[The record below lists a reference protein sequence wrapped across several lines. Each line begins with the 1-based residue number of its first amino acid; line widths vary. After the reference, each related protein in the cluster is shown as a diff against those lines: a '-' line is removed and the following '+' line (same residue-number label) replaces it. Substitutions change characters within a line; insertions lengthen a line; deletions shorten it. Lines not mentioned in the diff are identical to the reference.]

1 MARQIVADGPGRL
14 ERLVR
19 RDRAIVLLSVA
30 VIVLIAGWYTVSGQ
44 GMSMSALDMTRMAR
58 PIGEPMTMGMAPA
71 WSPGHAVLVFL
82 MWWIMMIA
90 MMAPSAAPT
99 LLLFTALKR
108 QTLDADRAPVYGL
121 SFLAGYLACWAGF
134 SLCAAALQWGLQPLG
149 LISAAMM
156 TVSSR
161 GLAAAL
167 LVAAGLY
174 QLTPLKA
181 ACLRHCRSPAHFLA
195 EHRRPGLAGAF
206 RMGARHGAYCLGC
219 CWALMA
225 LLFVGG
231 IMNLWWIAGIAAFV
245 ALEKLAPRGE
255 RFARVSG
262 FALTGSGLLVAL
274 SLL

>member
-1 MARQIVADGPGRL
+1 MARSVPATGPGRL

-19 RDRAIVLLSVA
+19 RDRAIVLVA
-30 VIVLIAGWYTVSGQ
+30 VSLIVLLAAWYTVSGQ

-58 PIGEPMTMGMAPA
+58 PIGEPMAMGMAPA
-71 WSPGHAVLVFL
+71 WSPAYAALIFL

-108 QTLDADRAPVYGL
+108 QSREAGKAPLYALVFL
-121 SFLAGYLACWAGF
+121 SGYLVAWAGF
-134 SLCAAALQWGLQPLG
+134 SLVAMVLQWGMQPIG
-149 LISAAMM
+149 LISAQMM

-161 GLAAAL
+161 AFAAVL
-167 LVAAGLY
+167 LIAAGLY

-195 EHRRPGLAGAF
+195 EHRRPGLAGAL
-206 RMGARHGAYCLGC
+206 RMGAHHGAYCLGC

-231 IMNLWWIAGIAAFV
+231 IMNLWWIVGLAVFV
-245 ALEKLAPRGE
+245 ALEKLLPWGQG
-255 RFARVSG
+255 FARVSG
-262 FALTGSGLLVAL
+262 IALIGLGLLVGLQAL
-274 SLL
+274 